1 MSTGAYGAD
10 GHAPEYPS
18 HLGAW
23 PMHYLGWDQLVR
35 PTRDTTITL
44 RPIEQSPDVLD
55 FWLEGKESPEHF
67 LVERR
72 ARIGCDRNL
81 PGEGLI
87 VYHVNELAMSTGLAI
102 NAVNSGTVKG
112 LMVVEGDADNDLLL
126 GRNWGDAND
135 PMPGSGG
142 VTRFDDFTT
151 PRARS
156 TFGSYTNI
164 ALEDITPVG
173 TSTRMQVRVHASGWL
188 DPEDHTGPSHLPVLV
203 RSAARASGHDGAGTE
218 YFVTSVYVAGHPQV
232 SFRSSAAWDQPQ
244 QMSQSTG
251 AALDPA
257 LAVLPDGDLAL
268 VWSDSR
274 RGRSDIYYRARIRGS
289 WTPETAI
296 VRLPG
301 DCRAPSI
308 ACDARGGL
316 YLAFRYQNADTLRIL
331 YEQFNYMNPAA
342 QPVVAAAY
350 PFQPDNPIVTM
361 AADGHGYVLW
371 QDRRPS
377 GEIWLA
383 PVRHDTGFQ
392 PKRSLSSWTAPQ
404 TSYTATLDSA
414 GALHVAWNASSP
426 WVNEVRYMKLEF
438 ADDPDPEQ
446 LTLVAP
452 TGPVESV
459 ALDVDGEG
467 SLHAAYSVSGGDGVS
482 LRYLRRWPDGYWD
495 AGTTDLSY
503 PGSYIGQ
510 MPVLIAR
517 RGGNMDLIYTGELAG
532 QTRYMLR
539 RRVLTPE
546 ASPTLDAPAPLVTTY
561 EPVLGPNP
569 ARAGQRIRV
578 AGARQGDAPDA
589 LEVFDTAGRRL
600 ARVPVTSSGDRW
612 HAEISAASTAGWNAG
627 VYFARATRSAR
638 GPTRFVIVR

>member
-1 MSTGAYGAD
+1 VVGRTS
-10 GHAPEYPS
+10 
-18 HLGAW
+18 
-23 PMHYLGWDQLVR
+23 
-35 PTRDTTITL
+35 IT
-44 RPIEQSPDVLD
+44 
-55 FWLEGKESPEHF
+55 
-67 LVERR
+67 
-72 ARIGCDRNL
+72 
-81 PGEGLI
+81 
-87 VYHVNELAMSTGLAI
+87 
-102 NAVNSGTVKG
+102 
-112 LMVVEGDADNDLLL
+112 
-126 GRNWGDAND
+126 
-135 PMPGSGG
+135 
-142 VTRFDDFTT
+142 
-151 PRARS
+151 
-156 TFGSYTNI
+156 
-164 ALEDITPVG
+164 
-173 TSTRMQVRVHASGWL
+173 
-188 DPEDHTGPSHLPVLV
+188 
-203 RSAARASGHDGAGTE
+203 ARASGA
-218 YFVTSVYVAGHPQV
+218 AGHPRPP
-232 SFRSSAAWDQPQ
+232 SC
-244 QMSQSTG
+244 G
-251 AALDPA
+251 
-257 LAVLPDGDLAL
+257 
-268 VWSDSR
+268 
-274 RGRSDIYYRARIRGS
+274 
-289 WTPETAI
+289 
-296 VRLPG
+296 LPG

-331 YEQFNYMNPAA
+331 YEQFNYMNPVA
-342 QPVVAAAY
+342 QPVVAAGY

-459 ALDVDGEG
+459 ALDVDGDG

-517 RGGNMDLIYTGELAG
+517 RGGNLDLIYTGELAG

-546 ASPTLDAPAPLVTTY
+546 AAPTLDAPAPLVTAY

-578 AGARQGDAPDA
+578 EGARQGDAPDA
-589 LEVFDTAGRRL
+589 LEVFDTAGTPTGARARHVLRRPVARRDLRGLDRGMERGGLFRSRHAVRSRAHTVRDRPLMAHRSREAATRPLTLACAAWRSRSRSRSHSARRRRGGAGARRARRRRAARGRARARLAALGRVAVSGRRQPRLHAHHRCRRL
-600 ARVPVTSSGDRW
+600 PREPRRDRALEAHAGARRRRPRQRLGGRPRARRGARHRRVRAGDAARRLRRARRDRPPSRRW
-612 HAEISAASTAGWNAG
+612 P
-627 VYFARATRSAR
+627 ARL
-638 GPTRFVIVR
+638 